1 MERFIKIPISE
12 QMKKDYNECAS
23 MTDDGEEKDCSS
35 CSFNGGEAFG
45 CIGEYSW
52 CKGNQNLMKG
62 EEMRLT
68 IVVDVDIEESGLDQ
82 DEVKDNIINFTKD
95 LLIIGAAEQE
105 IGISLKEVRYS

>member
-1 MERFIKIPISE
+1 
-12 QMKKDYNECAS
+12 
-23 MTDDGEEKDCSS
+23 
-35 CSFNGGEAFG
+35 
-45 CIGEYSW
+45 
-52 CKGNQNLMKG
+52 MKG

-105 IGISLKEVRYS
+105 IGIALKEVSYS